1 MPSAQRSSLPK
12 PVRSYCE
19 INITGPVNNHTFKKV
34 SLFRPLQRIGA
45 TGLLH
50 STSKR
55 VDWSNQ
61 TWLNINNPLLASD
74 LKRLYEFYDMTS
86 PYEGSA
92 EMTVADALDA
102 VKAIAEVQGYNV
114 KKIDA
119 TVRQLWKKHNFGKF
133 NRKAKINRGQYAAI
147 VDEILDPFDT
157 REVTITG
164 MFEN

>member
-1 MPSAQRSSLPK
+1 
-12 PVRSYCE
+12 
-19 INITGPVNNHTFKKV
+19 
-34 SLFRPLQRIGA
+34 
-45 TGLLH
+45 
-50 STSKR
+50 
-55 VDWSNQ
+55 
-61 TWLNINNPLLASD
+61 
-74 LKRLYEFYDMTS
+74 MTS

-114 KKIDA
+114 NKIDA